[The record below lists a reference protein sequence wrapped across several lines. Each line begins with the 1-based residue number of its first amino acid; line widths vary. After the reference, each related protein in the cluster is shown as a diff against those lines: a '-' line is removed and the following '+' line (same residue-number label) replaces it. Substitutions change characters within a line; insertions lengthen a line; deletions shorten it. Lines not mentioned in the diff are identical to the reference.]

1 MSNKS
6 IFLVLVMVIGVVL
19 TGVIVLAIAVPS
31 VFLGEPAVSRGEAAG
46 PGPVEV
52 TESFYSWY
60 LANLGYGPET
70 GDFRKPSE
78 ADYEARPEAS
88 PELLARRAE
97 IIASF
102 AEMQGGGYD
111 PLLCA
116 QDVPESFSAELVET
130 GDGEALVKVET
141 SFVGHSFG
149 VRLQAGETWQI
160 VEVQCA
166 LP

>member
-6 IFLVLVMVIGVVL
+6 IFLVLLTVLGVVL
-19 TGVIVLAIAVPS
+19 TGVIVLAIVLPG
-31 VFLGEPAVSRGEAAG
+31 VFSGEPAVSPGEAAG

-60 LANLGYGPET
+60 LANLGYDPET
-70 GDFRKPSE
+70 GDFRVPSE
-78 ADYEARPEAS
+78 ADYAARPEAS
-88 PELLARRAE
+88 AELLARRAE

-102 AEMQGGGYD
+102 AESPGGGYD

-116 QDVPESFSAELVET
+116 QDVPESFSAELMEA
-130 GDGEALVKVET
+130 GDGSALVKVET
-141 SFVGHSFG
+141 SFVGHTFG
-149 VRLQAGETWQI
+149 VRLQEAETWQI
-160 VEVQCA
+160 VEVLCA